1 MSFAAGLARPIRRVL
16 RHARIGRL
24 AFNSG
29 IGDSANLL
37 YGLVRSMK
45 PETCV
50 EIGSARGKSA
60 CYIGIALNENGRGRV
75 YAIDPHRPTNWND
88 ADSADTLAAIRANV
102 ASLGLSEHVTVLR
115 ATS

>member
-1 MSFAAGLARPIRRVL
+1 MCMSFAAGLARPIRRVL
-16 RHARIGRL
+16 RQARIARI

-29 IGDSANLL
+29 LGDSANLL

-60 CYIGIALNENGRGRV
+60 CYIGIALTENGRGRL

-88 ADSADTLAAIRANV
+88 VDSAETLEAIRGN
-102 ASLGLSEHVTVLR
+102 
-115 ATS
+115 

>member
-1 MSFAAGLARPIRRVL
+1 MSFIAGLTRPL
-16 RHARIGRL
+16 RKALRQARIARIP
-24 AFNSG
+24 FNSG
-29 IGDSANLL
+29 LGDSANLL

-60 CYIGIALNENGRGRV
+60 CYIGIALTENGQGRL

-88 ADSADTLAAIRANV
+88 ADSADTLESIRANI
-102 ASLGLSEHVTVLR
+102 AALGLSEHVTILR
-115 ATS
+115 ST

>member
-1 MSFAAGLARPIRRVL
+1 MESFMSFAAGLARPVRRVL
-16 RHARIGRL
+16 RRVRIARIG
-24 AFNSG
+24 FNSG
-29 IGDSANLL
+29 LGDSANLL

-60 CYIGIALNENGRGRV
+60 CYIGIALAENGGGRL

-88 ADSADTLAAIRANV
+88 AESVDTLKIIQAN
-102 ASLGLSEHVTVLR
+102 L
-115 ATS
+115 